1 MRTQEQNDKINKLI
15 SGLPDDLLR
24 KVFHEM
30 FFFKTFKEKSEDMP
44 CDNAEILLKV
54 IATIIP
60 VDDMKK
66 SNNITEEDEEAFDI
80 LYALELFSFTYKKV
94 MMEFIERFQSK

>member
-30 FFFKTFKEKSEDMP
+30 FMFNTFKEKSEDMP
-44 CDNAEILLKV
+44 CDNAEVLLE
-54 IATIIP
+54 IMSTIIP
-60 VDDMKK
+60 AEDIKK
-66 SNNITEEDEEAFDI
+66 ASNITEEDEEAFDI
-80 LYALELFSFTYKKV
+80 LYALELFAFTYKKV
-94 MMEFIERFQSK
+94 MMEFIKRFHPQ